1 MTMEAMRTVESSLV
15 MSRMLPI
22 PRARDLSRKILI
34 CHFMIKAPKVKPVI
48 NRKIEKGVALRI
60 SLNSG
65 FFKAGFRK

>member
-1 MTMEAMRTVESSLV
+1 MVESSPL

-34 CHFMIKAPKVKPVI
+34 CHFIIKAPKEKPMI
-48 NRKIEKGVALRI
+48 NRKTEKGVALRI
-60 SLNSG
+60 SLYSG